1 MAYAY
6 ELATDPLEPNHGLV
20 GETPVY
26 LYPNQTL
33 DSSTAGNLQ
42 TAVDTWREQA
52 NPQRDGGEWVFSL
65 TLYSSLVE
73 DRRPLL
79 VIGNMY
85 LPMLLEQR

>member
-1 MAYAY
+1 
-6 ELATDPLEPNHGLV
+6 
-20 GETPVY
+20 
-26 LYPNQTL
+26 
-33 DSSTAGNLQ
+33 
-42 TAVDTWREQA
+42 
-52 NPQRDGGEWVFSL
+52 L